1 MGMIQRNISDE
12 DRQILAV
19 ERFEHPHPR
28 VQRKM
33 EAVCLTSM
41 GVSRGEVA
49 RLVQRTEGT
58 VRSSVSAYR
67 DGGIKAL
74 RRFNPHPHT
83 AALDAQA
90 DTLRAAFEAQPP
102 HTGQEAVDRI
112 EKLTSVRRSTTQVGL
127 WLKKGVSAA
136 QNRANPRESRPGPA
150 TRISGDRAH
159 AGLRGSPGESAA
171 CVFPGCR
178 ALRVR
183 RVAWVSLVS
192 DPDPVTDALWASTV

>member
-1 MGMIQRNISDE
+1 MGMIQLNMSDE
-12 DRQILAV
+12 ERQILAV

-33 EAVCLTSM
+33 EAAYLTSM

-112 EKLTSVRRSTTQVGL
+112 EKLPSVRRSTTQVGL

-150 TRISGDRAH
+150 TRIFGDRAH
-159 AGLRGSPGESAA
+159 AGLRGSPGGPAA
-171 CVFPGCR
+171 CVFPRCR
-178 ALRVR
+178 ALR
-183 RVAWVSLVS
+183 
-192 DPDPVTDALWASTV
+192 